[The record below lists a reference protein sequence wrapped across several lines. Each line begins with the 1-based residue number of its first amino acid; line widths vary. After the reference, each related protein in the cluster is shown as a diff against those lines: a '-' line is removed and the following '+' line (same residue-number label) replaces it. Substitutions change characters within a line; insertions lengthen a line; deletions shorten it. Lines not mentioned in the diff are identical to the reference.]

1 MPRFSAAA
9 RPAAAL
15 ALAAAAILAALAA
28 SAADAIR
35 VVSWGGAYEAAQR
48 RAIFAPFAAET
59 GTAVEV
65 LVHDGRPEALRARAG
80 PEAWDVVDMTE
91 DQAVAACRAGLLRR
105 LDHAALLDP
114 EPGTALER
122 DFMPGSFRD
131 CSVAQNAF
139 AAVIAYND
147 DAFPGV
153 KPRRVEDFFDLD
165 GFPGK
170 RAVELGPDAVLEWA
184 LMAEGVPVSQVYDLL
199 STPRGLRLAFRKLD
213 AIRDAIVWWRDVAEP
228 GEMLRTGR
236 ASMAAGYNGRFFAA
250 ARDEAAPVVIVW
262 DGQIIGYEVWAI
274 PAASR
279 NPAAAEAFI
288 RFATGPERMAR
299 LAENIPYAPTRRSA
313 IDRIGLDPV
322 KRIPVQDHLPGALR
336 HRHRVLVRDSD
347 WYAATA
353 ALRKR
358 WFADWLERRFPAP
371 DQQ

>member
-1 MPRFSAAA
+1 MHRSSAVAC
-9 RPAAAL
+9 PAAAL
-15 ALAAAAILAALAA
+15 ALAAAAVFAAQIA
-28 SAADAIR
+28 SAAEDTIR

-48 RAIFAPFAAET
+48 RAIFAPFAAKT

-65 LVHDGRPEALRARAG
+65 LVHDGRPEALETRAG

-105 LDHAALLDP
+105 FDHAAILDP

-122 DFMPGSFRD
+122 DFMPGSFRR

-170 RAVELGPDAVLEWA
+170 RAVERSPDAVLEWA

-199 STPRGLRLAFRKLD
+199 STLRGLRLAFRKLD
-213 AIRDAIVWWRDVAEP
+213 GIRDAIVWWKDVAEP
-228 GEMLRTGR
+228 GEMLRTGQ
-236 ASMAAGYNGRFFAA
+236 ASMATGYNGRFFAA

-279 NPAAAEAFI
+279 NVAAAEAFI

-322 KRIPVQDHLPGALR
+322 RRIPLQDHLPGALR
-336 HRHRVLVRDSD
+336 HLHRVLIRDSD
-347 WYAATA
+347 WYASTA

-358 WFADWLERRFPAP
+358 WFSNWLERR
-371 DQQ
+371 